1 MVLGLKPMGKLI
13 TFDKYLIGEGGP
25 LFLLIAE
32 CPAIRVR
39 SELCRTKSLMQSTS
53 ATVPG

>member
-39 SELCRTKSLMQSTS
+39 SELCRTKSLTQSTS